1 VSVTLVVIYNH
12 NYPENIEKVNNL
24 YKNRFDFIRHL
35 MPFYQGY
42 SQDVIPVY
50 ENSFYF
56 SGYVAQ
62 ATRDL
67 LKLDTNHFLF
77 IADDLILNPSISSGN
92 FRAVFN
98 LKNLDSNFIPGF
110 VEFHKVNQYWQR
122 TREAL
127 EWSANKPGLEIA
139 SLLPSFNEAQAKFD
153 KLGLNVNGVSKK
165 SLMIPLRERL
175 GMLARGFDP
184 SRLTSYGNLAHPI
197 LWVLQIIQSTFVS
210 KKMPYSLVGGYSDIF
225 AVSKKTLPLFA
236 HYCGLFSASDLFVEV
251 AIPTAMAL
259 ASDDVSTE
267 ATTSLKGKAYWGF
280 ETDDLAAFENS
291 IDKLLAD
298 FPHSQMYVHPIKLST
313 WNAGA
318 S

>member
-1 VSVTLVVIYNH
+1 
-12 NYPENIEKVNNL
+12 
-24 YKNRFDFIRHL
+24 
-35 MPFYQGY
+35 MPFYRGY
-42 SQDVIPVY
+42 SPDVIPVY

-62 ATRDL
+62 AARDP

-77 IADDLILNPSISSGN
+77 IADDLILNPAISSGN
-92 FRAVFN
+92 FRAVFD

-110 VEFHKVNQYWQR
+110 VEFHKVDQYWQR

-127 EWSANKPGLEIA
+127 EWSANPPGFEIA
-139 SLLPSFNEAQAKFD
+139 LLLPSFDEAQAKFD
-153 KLGLNVNGVSKK
+153 KLGLSVKGASKK
-165 SLMIPLRERL
+165 SLMISLGERL
-175 GMLARGFDP
+175 RMLARGFAP
-184 SRLTSYGNLAHPI
+184 IRLTSYGNLAHPI
-197 LWVLQIIQSTFVS
+197 LWVLQKIESAFVS
-210 KKMPYSLVGGYSDIF
+210 KEMPYPLVGGYSDIF
-225 AVSKKTLPLFA
+225 VVSQKTLPLFA
-236 HYCGLFSASDLFVEV
+236 HYCGLFSASDLLVEV

-267 ATTSLKGKAYWGF
+267 ATTSLKGKAYWGI
-280 ETDDLAAFENS
+280 ETDDLAAYDNS
-291 IDKLLAD
+291 LDKLLAD